1 MQKNVGLCDALCRIT
16 FGLAGLAYSIAKV
29 RQNRFQRFP
38 WFLALCSA
46 MKVAEGILRYCPVLA
61 IMGKNTCGRK
71 NEDHEH
77 HITIQSNQSEN
88 QA

>member
-1 MQKNVGLCDALCRIT
+1 MQKNVGIFDAICRIT

-29 RQNRFQRFP
+29 RNNRFQRFP

-61 IMGKNTCGRK
+61 MMGMSTCSKGK
-71 NEDHEH
+71 EDHEH
-77 HITIQSNQSEN
+77 HITLQSNSSEN